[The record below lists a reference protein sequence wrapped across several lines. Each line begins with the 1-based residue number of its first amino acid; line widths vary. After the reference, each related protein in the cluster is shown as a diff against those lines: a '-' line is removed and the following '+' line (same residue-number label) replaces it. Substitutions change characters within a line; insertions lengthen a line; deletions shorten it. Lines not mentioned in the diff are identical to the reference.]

1 MQTVLKKTAQCL
13 IFFRFQS
20 QVCPTGTAASY
31 MEIKVGEKKMEVARR
46 EKFDELVS
54 TANLLESGGKVGRQQ
69 SERLECD

>member
-1 MQTVLKKTAQCL
+1 M
-13 IFFRFQS
+13 
-20 QVCPTGTAASY
+20 CPTGTAASY
-31 MEIKVGEKKMEVARR
+31 MEIKKMEVAKR